1 MAMSDIPRNGFMIV
15 LTIIIAMLLMM
26 VPLPE
31 SARFF
36 RPEWVVLT
44 LMYWAMA
51 LPHRVSIGVG
61 WLSGLIMDVMMGG
74 TLGVMAFSYA
84 FAVYLIARFHLQLRQ
99 YPLWQQALTIFSVVL
114 LVHFVSVMAGRPEM
128 SLVVW
133 MPVVTSTLMW
143 PVIYPVLRKVRR
155 TFQVS

>member
-31 SARFF
+31 SVRFF

-128 SLVVW
+128 SWVVW

-143 PVIYPVLRKVRR
+143 PVIYPVLRKIRR

>member
-1 MAMSDIPRNGFMIV
+1 MAMSDISRNGFMIV
-15 LTIIIAMLLMM
+15 LTIIAAMLLMM
-26 VPLPE
+26 MPLPE
-31 SARFF
+31 AAGFF

-114 LVHFVSVMAGRPEM
+114 LVHFVSVMAGTPEM
-128 SLVVW
+128 SWVVW

-143 PVIYPVLRKVRR
+143 PVIYPVLRKIRR

>member
-128 SLVVW
+128 SWVVW

-143 PVIYPVLRKVRR
+143 PVIYPVLRKIRR